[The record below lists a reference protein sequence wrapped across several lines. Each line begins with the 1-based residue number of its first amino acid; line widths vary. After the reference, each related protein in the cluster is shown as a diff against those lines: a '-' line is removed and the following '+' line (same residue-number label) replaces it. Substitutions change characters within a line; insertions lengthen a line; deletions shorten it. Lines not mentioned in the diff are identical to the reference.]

1 MTTSELAVSFLCTV
15 AGYAL
20 VSWLLNRGERP
31 GQEPR
36 PGQDPHPGQESRP
49 NEPPRSQPPPQ
60 APRPGQAPWH
70 QVLGV
75 SPKATRSEI
84 AGAYRA
90 LISQY
95 HPDKVTRLGPEIRA
109 VAERKSAEINRAYE
123 QALRSLPEFP

>member
-1 MTTSELAVSFLCTV
+1 MSTAELIVSILCTV

-20 VSWLLNRGERP
+20 VSWLLNHGARKS
-31 GQEPR
+31 
-36 PGQDPHPGQESRP
+36 QESRP
-49 NEPPRSQPPPQ
+49 EQPEPPPSASSPS

-75 SPKATRSEI
+75 SPDATRAEI
-84 AGAYRA
+84 ASAYRS

-109 VAERKSAEINRAYE
+109 VAERKSAELNRAYE
-123 QALRSLPEFP
+123 QALSSRPVFP